1 MTTSRLNVPEQEITP
16 RLNTPEQEAVR
27 INLSSRTMAK
37 ARSTGYPDI
46 PYLKI
51 GRTVRYDP
59 VAVDQWLAKNS
70 HNSVGV

>member
-1 MTTSRLNVPEQEITP
+1 MNTSNVPEQKITP

-37 ARSTGYPDI
+37 ARSTGNPDI
-46 PYLKI
+46 PYIKI

-59 VAVDQWLAKNS
+59 VTVDQWLAKNS